1 MKMRQV
7 VGVLALVGVGIFL
20 NSCSRQTI
28 PEKAKAVQNFEK
40 KKIFRKMV

>member
-7 VGVLALVGVGIFL
+7 VGVLALVGVGFFL
-20 NSCSRQTI
+20 ILFCQTI

-40 KKIFRKMV
+40 KIFRKMV